1 MYTLKV
7 SYGYVDEPAM
17 ATAEILGTYE
27 SLDEACEAAK
37 SKFDAIKERLADP
50 ETCYGETEGSQY
62 DYYDA
67 IGDHTVEF
75 GRVFSGVDYY
85 CEVRVAEILSNQT
98 PQQGGR

>member
-1 MYTLKV
+1 MHMVKV
-7 SYGYVDEPAM
+7 YYGVYGDVDEPEL
-17 ATAEILGTYE
+17 ATVETLGTYE
-27 SLDEACEAAK
+27 TRDEACEVAA

-67 IGDHTVEF
+67 IGDHTVEC

-85 CEVRVAEILSNQT
+85 CKVSIIEL
-98 PQQGGR
+98 